1 MADLFLGYVPPAG
14 TATHK
19 LLTRQVGTDGG
30 LPIVVEYLDALV
42 LGITLAAGQA
52 TVATGTEAALS
63 SQAARRIY
71 LSAPP
76 TNTNPIALGG
86 TGVTMATGFL
96 LFPGQQLIQP
106 LTIENLNVIHAITDA
121 ASQKLAWMAEV
132 PA

>member
-1 MADLFLGYVPPAG
+1 VADQLIGYVPPAG
-14 TATHK
+14 SASHK
-19 LLTRQVGTDGG
+19 LRTRQVGTDGG
-30 LPIVVEYLDALV
+30 LPVIVEYLDESVFGISLV
-42 LGITLAAGQA
+42 AGQA

-63 SQAARRIY
+63 SQAARRVY
-71 LSAPP
+71 LAAPP

-96 LFPGQQLIQP
+96 LFPGQQLTHP